1 MIRFYWEQ
9 SSEKMEVVFYQ
20 LFIAV
25 TIVAAH
31 YLKPES
37 KIFVCGFWSVF
48 TLANLF
54 YPPLIVIQLGVV
66 WGTYFLLNSSDAK
79 DKKISELEEL
89 TQALPHQV
97 QAKVEIVSTD
107 FKRIISGLEHF
118 DFLHSKIASAKK
130 SIMILSGWL
139 SSRVVDK
146 QFLRALE
153 SQLAGGV
160 VCHIGYGW
168 QDSKGSHSAGDD
180 LRVALSG
187 LSELAKKYPN
197 QLHVAEYATH
207 EKMLVVDSEVVVFG
221 SANWLSNR
229 QYKNSERSIVVMDKA
244 IASSEEKRIATLVN
258 ENKVIG

>member
-1 MIRFYWEQ
+1 
-9 SSEKMEVVFYQ
+9 MEVVFYQ
-20 LFIAV
+20 LFIAATV
-25 TIVAAH
+25 VAAH

-37 KIFVCGFWSVF
+37 KIFVCGFWSFF

-54 YPPLIVIQLGVV
+54 YLPLIVIQLGVV
-66 WGTYFLLNSSDAK
+66 WGTYFLLNSSGAK

-118 DFLHSKIASAKK
+118 TYLQSQFKAAKK
-130 SIMILSGWL
+130 RITILSGWL
-139 SSRVVDK
+139 SSRVVDR
-146 QFLRALE
+146 QFLTLLE
-153 SQLAGGV
+153 SQLKAGV
-160 VCHIGYGW
+160 VCQIGYGW
-168 QDSKGSHSAGDD
+168 QDSKGGHSAGKD
-180 LRVALSG
+180 LQLALDG

-207 EKMLVVDSEVVVFG
+207 EKMLVVDSEVVAFG

-229 QYKNSERSIVVMDKA
+229 QYKNSERSIVVIDKT
-244 IASSEEKRIATLVN
+244 IASSEEERISALVSD
-258 ENKVIG
+258 NKVI

>member
-1 MIRFYWEQ
+1 
-9 SSEKMEVVFYQ
+9 MEVVFYQ
-20 LFIAV
+20 LFIAATV
-25 TIVAAH
+25 VAAH

-37 KIFVCGFWSVF
+37 KIFVCGFWSFF

-54 YPPLIVIQLGVV
+54 YLPLIVIQLGVV
-66 WGTYFLLNSSDAK
+66 WGTYFLLNSSGAK

-118 DFLHSKIASAKK
+118 TYLQSQIKVAKK
-130 SIMILSGWL
+130 RITILSGWL
-139 SSRVVDK
+139 SSRVVDR
-146 QFLRALE
+146 QFLTLLE
-153 SQLAGGV
+153 SQLKAGV
-160 VCHIGYGW
+160 VCQIGYGW
-168 QDSKGSHSAGDD
+168 QDSKGGHSAGKD
-180 LRVALSG
+180 LQLALDG

-207 EKMLVVDSEVVVFG
+207 EKMLVVDSEVVAFG

-229 QYKNSERSIVVMDKA
+229 QYKNSERSIVVIDKT
-244 IASSEEKRIATLVN
+244 IASSEEERISALVSD
-258 ENKVIG
+258 NKVI